1 MYSSTDPLFAAV
13 AARFPRAGDP
23 YAEHAHEAM
32 RAHRARPGWR
42 RERAPRATV
51 VKPVAVTACAES
63 SHCLVWLS

>member
-13 AARFPRAGDP
+13 AARFPRAGDS
-23 YAEHAHEAM
+23 YAEHVREAM
-32 RAHRARPGWR
+32 TTRRVRRSWR

-51 VKPVAVTACAES
+51 AKPVAIAACPES